1 MQRKAFV
8 LLSGGLDSTT
18 CLYKAIHDY
27 CPYDLSNP
35 EYDAWDDLIKRGG
48 PIDWVTAYSVNY
60 GQRHAKEMEYA
71 HETCTRL
78 GIEHHILD
86 VGSLLSGAKV
96 MLSRDSVG
104 SVAVPDIA
112 YSEIKG
118 VSPTYV
124 PFRNGLMLAAL
135 VAQAQKYVNAEIE
148 GEVTRTLDMSQE
160 STPIGEQEAKQMA
173 TNAAKDLCGV
183 YFGAH
188 SEDAQNWA
196 YPDCT
201 PEFIGAMANAIYVGT
216 YMTVRLHTPL
226 QWLMK
231 SEIVS
236 LGDKLGVPFENTW
249 SCYKGE
255 DKQCGT
261 CPTCRSP
268 KEAFQ
273 IAGVKDPTTY
283 SDDPVEQIVGS
294 MQPTPNAEA

>member
-18 CLYKAIHDY
+18 CLYKAIYDYAPEPYWKGEGINDFKTWVNLEANHHD
-27 CPYDLSNP
+27 
-35 EYDAWDDLIKRGG
+35 AVK
-48 PIDWVTAYSVNY
+48 IDWVEAFSVNY
-60 GQRHAKEMEYA
+60 GQRHSKEMEYA
-71 HETCTRL
+71 HDTCTRL
-78 GIEHHILD
+78 GIKHTILD
-86 VGSLLSGAKV
+86 VGALLSGATV
-96 MLSRDSVG
+96 MLTKDAVG
-104 SVAVPDIA
+104 NVDVPDIS

-135 VAQAQKYVNAEIE
+135 TAQAQKYVNSQIDDRAADIVAQYEGTPGGTAYADNGGNGKEEATAE
-148 GEVTRTLDMSQE
+148 
-160 STPIGEQEAKQMA
+160 
-173 TNAAKDLCGV
+173 AKDLCGI

-201 PEFIGAMANAIYVGT
+201 PEFIGAMANAIYIGSYLT
-216 YMTVRLHTPL
+216 IRLHTPL

-255 DKQCGT
+255 EHQCGT
-261 CPTCRSP
+261 CPTCRSR
-268 KEAFQ
+268 KEAFEL
-273 IAGVKDPTTY
+273 AGVPDPTVY
-283 SDDPVEQIVGS
+283 AS
-294 MQPTPNAEA
+294 EA